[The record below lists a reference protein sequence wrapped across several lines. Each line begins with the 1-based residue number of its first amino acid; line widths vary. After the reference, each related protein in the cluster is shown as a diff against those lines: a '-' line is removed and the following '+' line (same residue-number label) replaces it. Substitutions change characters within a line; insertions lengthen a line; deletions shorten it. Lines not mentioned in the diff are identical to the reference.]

1 MTANGWKKR
10 CQAGYDR
17 FLANGRRVFEGSWFW
32 IAIALVSA
40 LGFLSRIAMFDF
52 VSNDVAA
59 FLIGWY
65 RIFYEKGIRV
75 ALAEDIG
82 DYTPAYMYVLGFI
95 SLFRPAPES
104 LSFVHALKY
113 VSCLF
118 DYVSAIFVLLLCL
131 NRLRTEKWVALI
143 GYTAALF
150 LPTILLNS
158 AFWGQCDSIF
168 TAFCVASLYYLFGN
182 HQRMG
187 LILYGCAFAFKLQ
200 SVFLLPFL
208 VYLVLVKRLK
218 LRFFLYIPLVY
229 LLFAL
234 PSAICGRDFLQIL
247 IIYGNQGA
255 SYPYLV
261 LNAPSLYAFFSDS
274 MSNEKAIVN
283 YLIPSSVFAGLSLIG
298 ALMLVLYQKKRE
310 PDFSDFFEIAYF
322 FALLA
327 PFVLPKMHER
337 YFYLAD
343 AFACYFFV
351 VKPKKFYIALL
362 STFGSLTG
370 YINYLFDFTWFR
382 DDNTTLRIGALMIL
396 LALILT
402 GYDLLFPKEQKSKK
416 DVLTEGIDL

>member
-17 FLANGRRVFEGSWFW
+17 FLANGRKVFEGSWFW

-143 GYTAALF
+143 GYTTALF

-168 TAFCVASLYYLFGN
+168 TAFCVASLYYLSGN
-182 HQRMG
+182 HQRTG

-298 ALMLVLYQKKRE
+298 ALMLVL
-310 PDFSDFFEIAYF
+310 FEIAYF

-351 VKPKKFYIALL
+351 VKPKKFYVALL

>member
-1 MTANGWKKR
+1 
-10 CQAGYDR
+10 
-17 FLANGRRVFEGSWFW
+17 
-32 IAIALVSA
+32 
-40 LGFLSRIAMFDF
+40 MFDF

-143 GYTAALF
+143 GYTTALF

-168 TAFCVASLYYLFGN
+168 TAFCVASLYYLSGN
-182 HQRMG
+182 HQRTG

-247 IIYGNQGA
+247 IIYGNQWGFLSVSCA
-255 SYPYLV
+255 QRTLSVCL
-261 LNAPSLYAFFSDS
+261 LLRQHEQRKGDRQLLDSLFCLCRTFSHRSFD
-274 MSNEKAIVN
+274 AC
-283 YLIPSSVFAGLSLIG
+283 SL
-298 ALMLVLYQKKRE
+298 
-310 PDFSDFFEIAYF
+310 
-322 FALLA
+322 
-327 PFVLPKMHER
+327 
-337 YFYLAD
+337 
-343 AFACYFFV
+343 
-351 VKPKKFYIALL
+351 
-362 STFGSLTG
+362 
-370 YINYLFDFTWFR
+370 
-382 DDNTTLRIGALMIL
+382 
-396 LALILT
+396 
-402 GYDLLFPKEQKSKK
+402 SKK
-416 DVLTEGIDL
+416 ERTGFL